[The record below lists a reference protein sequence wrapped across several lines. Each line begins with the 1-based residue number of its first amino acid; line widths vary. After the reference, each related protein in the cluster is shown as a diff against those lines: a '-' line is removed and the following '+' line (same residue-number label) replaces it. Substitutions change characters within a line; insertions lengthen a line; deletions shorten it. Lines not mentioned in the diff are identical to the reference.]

1 MKPPVT
7 ARQKKIL
14 TRYLALSPD
23 PDDTFTYDELMGY
36 LFGIAITPDVILPGE
51 WMDQIFGEEKPVHDS
66 MTQAQEMLGCLMEV
80 YNAFSDASRADTLHL
95 PFNIL
100 TLKPGQY
107 DAVFA
112 WVFGFNVA
120 LSLRPDIWEP
130 EDMSALPE
138 DLTYEVMSSLMIIEG
153 LIDPEVC
160 TAYFEGLPGDILRE
174 AFGDF
179 DAEDEDLPS
188 RHLAILLA
196 SLPMA
201 VEKLQEFA
209 RLTNC
214 KRLDGISKKSNL
226 IPFRS
231 ARTGRNA
238 PCPGNGGKK
247 SKKCCGK
254 DDSSKA
260 NITFTSEG
268 PAKKGQLIRGRFP
281 GPAKITAFPGPAFQ
295 LKVSLVGSKPPIWR
309 RILVPGTTSLADL
322 HAIIQACM
330 GWTDSHLHHFA
341 IRGELYAIPDEED
354 EWYSSDKRDER
365 DFTLDTL
372 GQRLSSSFL
381 YVYDMGDYWEHRIT
395 VEQIVP
401 PAESPAHAVLLTGR
415 RACPPEDSG
424 GIASFQDSL
433 KILADAGHEEY
444 RATRTWFGAGFRAE
458 HFDREDIASINL
470 RLKRL

>member
-36 LFGIAITPDVILPGE
+36 LFGVAITPDVILPGE

-66 MTQAQEMLGCLMEV
+66 MTQAQEMLDCLMEV
-80 YNAFSDASRADTLHL
+80 YNAFSEASRTDNLHL

-100 TLKPGQY
+100 TLKPDQY

-130 EDMSALPE
+130 EDLSALPE
-138 DLTYEVMSSLMIIEG
+138 DLTYAVMSSLMIIEG

-179 DAEDEDLPS
+179 DDEDEDIPS

-209 RLTNC
+209 RLMDIR
-214 KRLDGISKKSNL
+214 RLEGATKKSNL
-226 IPFRS
+226 IPLRS
-231 ARTGRNA
+231 AKTGRNA
-238 PCPGNGGKK
+238 PCPCNSGKK
-247 SKKCCGK
+247 YKKCCGQGGDIK
-254 DDSSKA
+254 TDIPPVGKVS
-260 NITFTSEG
+260 
-268 PAKKGQLIRGRFP
+268 AKKGQVIHGRFP
-281 GPAKITAFPGPAFQ
+281 GLVKKPAATGPAYQ
-295 LKVSLVGSKPPIWR
+295 LKVALVGAKPPIWR

-322 HAIIQACM
+322 HTIIQTCM
-330 GWTDSHLHHFA
+330 GWTDSHLHHFD
-341 IRGELYAIPDEED
+341 ISGELYAIPDEED
-354 EWYSSDKRDER
+354 EWYPSDKRDER
-365 DFTLDTL
+365 NFTLDTL
-372 GQRLSSSFL
+372 EQQLSPSFH

-395 VEQIVP
+395 VEKVVP
-401 PAESPAHAVLLTGR
+401 PAESPAHAILLTGR

-433 KILADAGHEEY
+433 EILADAEHEEFQ
-444 RATRTWFGAGFRAE
+444 ATRTWFGAGFRAE
-458 HFDREDIASINL
+458 QFDREDIARINL
-470 RLKRL
+470 RLQRL